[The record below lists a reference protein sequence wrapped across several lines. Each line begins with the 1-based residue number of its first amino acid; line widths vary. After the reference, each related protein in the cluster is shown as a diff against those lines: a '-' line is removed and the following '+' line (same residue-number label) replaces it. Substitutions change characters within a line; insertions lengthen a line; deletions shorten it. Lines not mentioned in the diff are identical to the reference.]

1 VDRVAPLFDL
11 AFNGSSSSSTWGAP
25 VTADSSELG
34 RYWAAS
40 TANNNLSDRVQL
52 ARATTSEGIFALGFW
67 DLAGNAANTLTSAD
81 NPQTIGVVDPWTFS
95 QTVDAVNLD
104 QTGLSAIYKTPK
116 TFGSG
121 ALAGSVGKL
130 DFELGQE
137 TTVNLVDRYQLT
149 PAANAVADI
158 NHIVMTDG
166 VGNDTLKLTMG
177 DVLALGVKDSF
188 VSNGHRQMRIDGDE
202 GDKVS
207 LANLVGSS
215 TVQTWSQK
223 PNQWP
228 DMPSYNVYSNA
239 YWGLDLFIKQGI
251 EVL

>member
-1 VDRVAPLFDL
+1 L
-11 AFNGSSSSSTWGAP
+11 AFNGSSDSLTWGDP
-25 VTADSSELG
+25 VTARSSEFG
-34 RYWAAS
+34 KYWASAE
-40 TANNNLSDRVQL
+40 ANKISISFVSLTDALN
-52 ARATTSEGIFALGFW
+52 AEGQFSLGFW
-67 DLAGNAANTLTSAD
+67 DLAGNASTTLTSSD
-81 NPQTIGVVDPWTFS
+81 NPQTANVVDPWEFAS
-95 QTVDAVNLD
+95 EVEVVNLKQPALNELD
-104 QTGLSAIYKTPK
+104 RTPK

-121 ALAGSVGKL
+121 ALAESVGTLQFTPGQATEL
-130 DFELGQE
+130 DLTGLYKI
-137 TTVNLVDRYQLT
+137 TPVVNSV
-149 PAANAVADI
+149 AAI

-202 GDKVS
+202 YDKV
-207 LANLVGSS
+207 LLDNMVGSS
-215 TVQTWSQK
+215 TVQTWSQQ